1 MDGDGS
7 AAAVGELTTTI
18 APWLTVGDGAAAL
31 EFYRAAFGAT
41 ERERLDDNGRV
52 IVARLAIGDAEFW
65 FQEDL
70 DGLAGVAERPIRMIL
85 TVTDPDALFAR
96 AVAAG
101 ATEVFPVGDGNGWH
115 VGRVADPDGHHWEIG
130 RPLPAGKPT
139 GPAPLG

>member
-1 MDGDGS
+1 MGDDAS

-18 APWLTVGDGAAAL
+18 APWLAVGDGAAAL

-41 ERERLDDNGRV
+41 ERERLDDNGR
-52 IVARLAIGDAEFW
+52 IMVARLAIGAAEFW
-65 FQEDL
+65 FQEDP
-70 DGLAGVAERPIRMIL
+70 DGSHASAEAGSAERPIRMIL

-115 VGRVADPDGHHWEIG
+115 VGRVADPFGHHWEIG
-130 RPLPAGKPT
+130 RPLAG
-139 GPAPLG
+139 